1 MRLYEINRIRLG
13 NTGPNNKVDNFMKD
27 YIIASDEHPWNPKT
41 RIMQNTMMEV
51 YPTGNTI
58 RISDIQSIFPS
69 QGNAAKAIQELKQ
82 LADKNSVKLEL
93 TAKAYSKSPEHITDT
108 EKLTKWYMKM
118 GFQIDDEFVDDPED
132 LEGIE
137 QVDMVYYP
145 K

>member
-1 MRLYEINRIRLG
+1 
-13 NTGPNNKVDNFMKD
+13 MKD

-41 RIMQNTMMEV
+41 RIMQNTMLEV

-58 RISDIQSIFPS
+58 RISDIQSMMPKQGYAS
-69 QGNAAKAIQELKQ
+69 QAIQQLKQ

-93 TAKAYSKSPEHITDT
+93 TAKAYANSPEYINDT
-108 EKLTKWYMKM
+108 EKLVKWYKKM

>member
-13 NTGPNNKVDNFMKD
+13 NTDSTKKVDNFMKD

-41 RIMQNTMMEV
+41 RIMQNTMLEV

-58 RISDIQSIFPS
+58 RISDIQSMMPK
-69 QGNAAKAIQELKQ
+69 QGYASRAIQQLKQ

-93 TAKAYSKSPEHITDT
+93 TAKAYANSPEYINDT
-108 EKLTKWYMKM
+108 EKLVKWYKKM
-118 GFQIDDEFVDDPED
+118 GFQIDDELVDDPED